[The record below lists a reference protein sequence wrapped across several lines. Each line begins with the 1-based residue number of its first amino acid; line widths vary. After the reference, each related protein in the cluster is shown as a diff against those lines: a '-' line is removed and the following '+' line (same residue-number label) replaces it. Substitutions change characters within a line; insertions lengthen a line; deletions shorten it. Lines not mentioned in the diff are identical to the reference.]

1 MCVALCASPCEAGSS
16 GGGTMNKQHQ
26 DLIDKVNAGTLAV
39 HAVKEFDA
47 TCLPQW
53 TGVGEWICAC
63 DECMPVCESS

>member
-1 MCVALCASPCEAGSS
+1 
-16 GGGTMNKQHQ
+16 MNKQHQ
-26 DLIDKVNAGTLAV
+26 DLIDKVNDGTLAV